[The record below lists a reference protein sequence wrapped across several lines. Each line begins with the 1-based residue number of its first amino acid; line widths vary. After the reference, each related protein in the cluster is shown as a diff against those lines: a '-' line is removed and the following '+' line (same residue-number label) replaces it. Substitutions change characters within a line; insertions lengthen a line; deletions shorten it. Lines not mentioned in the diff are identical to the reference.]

1 MRGAGASFGDIDGR
15 GRWHSVCA
23 PTCVCVCMCTHVH
36 AGTHVCMCMCMH
48 VCVHAHVC
56 MCVRTHVCV
65 CRHAFVCVR
74 VCVCIHVCVCVC
86 ACMCVCACV
95 CVCVWRK
102 HTRVCQMHWDLNPIF
117 PAHCLALY
125 RSLTTSALEEVSGHR
140 VLLKSG
146 PGIGSVQH
154 VAPPTWLT

>member
-1 MRGAGASFGDIDGR
+1 MAEGDGTVCVR
-15 GRWHSVCA
+15 PRVYVCA
-23 PTCVCVCMCTHVH
+23 CARMCMQAHMCACVC
-36 AGTHVCMCMCMH
+36 A
-48 VCVHAHVC
+48 C
-56 MCVRTHVCV
+56 MCVCTRMYACVCTRMCV

-117 PAHCLALY
+117 PARCLALY
-125 RSLTTSALEEVSGHR
+125 RSLTTS
-140 VLLKSG
+140 VLGGMTGFPQGARLLVRFCCPRGLS
-146 PGIGSVQH
+146 
-154 VAPPTWLT
+154 